1 MKKFPHVQERDTS
14 NLECQFEHEWKGF
27 LMFKK
32 ETQRTTSVNL
42 NTDGKVSFELTWLLD
57 MDVNP
62 VNKFRYFGVDSR

>member
-1 MKKFPHVQERDTS
+1 
-14 NLECQFEHEWKGF
+14 
-27 LMFKK
+27 MFKK